1 MEMFKFKKE
10 NIMVRD
16 MVRGMMEQG
25 IADEDILEIM
35 GRAGVP
41 SEMAA
46 SMLNRIKEE
55 IELQGI
61 KSRKSV
67 AREEMDAALWEAC
80 RDLEM
85 KIHEIRKDL
94 EACRQENKD
103 GLNAVKKRL
112 EDTSSSIK
120 SFEIYAREILK
131 ALKKSQP

>member
-1 MEMFKFKKE
+1 VIEMFRFKKE

-25 IADEDILEIM
+25 IADEDVLEIM

-46 SMLNRIKEE
+46 S
-55 IELQGI
+55 
-61 KSRKSV
+61 
-67 AREEMDAALWEAC
+67 
-80 RDLEM
+80 
-85 KIHEIRKDL
+85 
-94 EACRQENKD
+94 
-103 GLNAVKKRL
+103 LNAVKKRL

-120 SFEIYAREILK
+120 GFEIYAREILK